1 MSSNKSW
8 TSAFGRACGVLLQAI
23 VNGLALTRISPNVLT
38 FVGLIINTGAAVLFG
53 FANEHNYVRMFLYA
67 GLVIIGAGIFDMV
80 DGRVARQTDQVTV
93 FGAFFDSVIDRYS
106 DVVLFFG
113 LLVFYAR
120 GNRFF
125 YVVFAGFVMVTSLM
139 VSYPRAR
146 SEALIGSCKV
156 GFMERPERVVLI
168 ILGALFERW
177 GAMAPALWVLAVLST
192 ITVIH
197 RISYTY
203 TMAKRLARDA
213 PANSALTNSSVEPV
227 PIRPASSPGPV
238 SSTAS
243 VSGAE
248 QHEFI
253 SAPNVPRA

>member
-1 MSSNKSW
+1 MTW
-8 TSAFGRACGVLLQAI
+8 TSAFGRGCGWLLDRI
-23 VNGLALTRISPNVLT
+23 VHGLALTRISPNVLT
-38 FVGLIINTGAAVLFG
+38 FVGLMINITAAFLFG
-53 FANEHNYVRMFLYA
+53 HANAANAGRMFLYA

-125 YVVFAGFVMVTSLM
+125 YVVLAAFVMVTPLM
-139 VSYPRAR
+139 VSYTRAR
-146 SEALIGSCKV
+146 AEALIGQCKV
-156 GFMERPERVVLI
+156 GFMERPERIVLI
-168 ILGALFERW
+168 ILGALFNRW
-177 GAMAPALWVLAVLST
+177 GAMAPVLWILAVLYT

-203 TMAKRLARDA
+203 QMTKHLAPVPDTKPMAYK
-213 PANSALTNSSVEPV
+213 SEPV
-227 PIRPASSPGPV
+227 
-238 SSTAS
+238 
-243 VSGAE
+243 
-248 QHEFI
+248 
-253 SAPNVPRA
+253 

>member
-1 MSSNKSW
+1 MSIATHSW

-53 FANEHNYVRMFLYA
+53 FANETNYVRMFLYA

-120 GNRFF
+120 GNRLF
-125 YVVFAGFVMVTSLM
+125 YVFLAAFVMITSLM
-139 VSYPRAR
+139 VSYTRAR
-146 SEALIGSCKV
+146 AEALIGKCKV
-156 GFMERPERVVLI
+156 GFMERPERIVLI
-168 ILGALFERW
+168 ILGALFNRW
-177 GAMAPALWVLAVLST
+177 GVMAPVLWVLAILST

-197 RISYTY
+197 RIRYTY
-203 TMAKRLARDA
+203 TQTRDMLPAEAGA
-213 PANSALTNSSVEPV
+213 PVY
-227 PIRPASSPGPV
+227 RGASSE
-238 SSTAS
+238 TA
-243 VSGAE
+243 AT
-248 QHEFI
+248 
-253 SAPNVPRA
+253 P